1 MVSAEMA
8 HTTHDKK
15 KLLNRIK
22 RIRGQLNGVE
32 KALEEDRDCG
42 VSISLAMNFKTR
54 GGARE

>member
-22 RIRGQLNGVE
+22 RIRGQLNSVE

-42 VSISLAMNFKTR
+42 DVLLAHSPPSCENLR
-54 GGARE
+54 